1 MRTHG
6 TLTKWNDERGFGFIL
21 PSQGTVEVFV
31 HISAFASNGGRPQIN
46 ELISFETEVSPD
58 GKLRAIRV
66 MRAGQRTKSVRRR
79 HAEDSHGTGEI
90 FKTIFGGV
98 AIVAIGAVGYSKFR
112 QQVLEPLVLE
122 TDKTSA
128 VEFTS
133 TRETRSA
140 VESTSF
146 RCDGRT
152 MCSQMTSCAEA
163 RYFLRHCPKPKMDG
177 NNDGEPCEQQWCH

>member
-128 VEFTS
+128 VE
-133 TRETRSA
+133 
-140 VESTSF
+140 STSF

-163 RYFLRHCPKPKMDG
+163 RYFLRHCPNPKMDG